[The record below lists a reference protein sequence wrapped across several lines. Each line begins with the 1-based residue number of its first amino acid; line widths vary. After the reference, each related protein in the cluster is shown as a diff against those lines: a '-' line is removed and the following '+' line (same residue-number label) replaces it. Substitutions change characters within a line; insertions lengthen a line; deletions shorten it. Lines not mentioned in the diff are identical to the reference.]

1 MRDGLVV
8 GDGDYL
14 SQARAKDLAARAVYV
29 LTATR
34 NHMRHLARQLQLAC
48 LHLRHRVAEPG
59 ALLKCAFGAARATH
73 RAPPALPIHLLCWV
87 LAYPLYK
94 SLIA

>member
-1 MRDGLVV
+1 MVDDRKLLGPFTHWMRDGLVV

-34 NHMRHLARQLQLAC
+34 NHMRHLASAK
-48 LHLRHRVAEPG
+48 P
-59 ALLKCAFGAARATH
+59 LKLF
-73 RAPPALPIHLLCWV
+73 
-87 LAYPLYK
+87 
-94 SLIA
+94 